1 MNNTILAGSLVA
13 ALYAT
18 TAWVPAQATQR
29 WDVQSG
35 ARCGPADGALVSG
48 LKARKTG
55 LTNESPA
62 VRYITCE
69 FPAHVVDGAPMY
81 DFDYFSAGF
90 VGADGTSVTCAFH
103 VGSSDSSYGS
113 VSQTIV
119 LPNGG
124 DKYMRFYSV
133 NGKTPAARNDTYAWA
148 VLTCALPVGVELQGM
163 WLGQQDRP

>member
-1 MNNTILAGSLVA
+1 MNNKIVYGCLAAGLGVA
-13 ALYAT
+13 ML
-18 TAWVPAQATQR
+18 AQPVHASQR
-29 WDVQSG
+29 YDVQGG

-62 VRYITCE
+62 MRYITCE
-69 FPAHVVDGAPMY
+69 FPAHVVGGAAMY

-90 VGADGTSVTCAFH
+90 TGPDATSITCALH
-103 VGSSDSSYGS
+103 VGNSDASYGT

-124 DKYMRFYSV
+124 DKYMRFYSG
-133 NGKTPAARNDTYAWA
+133 NGKTPALRNDTYAWA
-148 VLTCALPVGVELQGM
+148 SLTCGLPVGVELQGM
-163 WLGQQDRP
+163 WLGMQDRP